1 MHRQLFLPPSDVNC
15 RKQCS
20 GAVRLDDLQG
30 LHFLTVLHSRLIFA
44 APAPLHRSEE
54 DSFKLELSSNYI

>member
-1 MHRQLFLPPSDVNC
+1 MH
-15 RKQCS
+15 S

-54 DSFKLELSSNYI
+54 DSFKLELHLNIVHIVVPAINKND